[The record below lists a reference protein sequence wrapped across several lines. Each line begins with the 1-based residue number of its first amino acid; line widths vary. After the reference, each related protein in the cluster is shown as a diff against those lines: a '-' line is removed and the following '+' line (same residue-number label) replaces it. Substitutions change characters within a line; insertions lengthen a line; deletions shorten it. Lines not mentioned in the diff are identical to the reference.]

1 MGVMR
6 RKVKTVKKLSLD
18 AVGREELEHAKGESS
33 GRSSSTVFGG
43 HEQVLRHTV
52 IALREGSS
60 LTEHNS
66 PGEATIIVLSGHV
79 QLSAGSNSW
88 DGQKGDLLVI
98 PPERHSLEALK
109 DAVVVLT
116 TAMVR

>member
-1 MGVMR
+1 MR

-79 QLSAGSNSW
+79 RLTAGSNSW